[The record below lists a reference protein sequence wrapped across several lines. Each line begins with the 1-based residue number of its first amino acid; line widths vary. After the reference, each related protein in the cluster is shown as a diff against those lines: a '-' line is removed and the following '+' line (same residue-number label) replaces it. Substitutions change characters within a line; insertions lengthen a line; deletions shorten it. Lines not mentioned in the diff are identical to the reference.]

1 MNNSISR
8 RRPGVVLMATAALV
22 LSPLTAFGAEAPSD
36 PVGTD
41 PGQSATGDGTAT
53 PSEEVG
59 PGTPDPA
66 PVSPDPEAGTDDS
79 GDEDTQ
85 LGGDSPTP
93 DAGNEQPGDVQES
106 GSRTVGDALA
116 AGTTTINLLNI
127 TDFHGHL
134 SRSAPG
140 GVTVDPGAAVLACM
154 VDQESTDDGTTLR
167 LSTGDNIGGSAY
179 VSAIQD
185 DDPTVAVLNAMGI
198 QASAVGNHEF
208 DQGFDVLLDR
218 IAGGSRTDA
227 QIAAG
232 LAANYVKP
240 DFPYLGANLGTD
252 QLEPYTVLEA
262 GGLTVGIIGTVTD
275 ELPSLVNPAGIAGL
289 TITDAVDTTNAI
301 AANLSD
307 GDPANG
313 EADIV
318 VALIHQDMAAT
329 VSRFS
334 SDVDAVFGGHSHVDF
349 TQAGSDTAVPAVQA
363 GSFGQ
368 ALGQIELTV
377 DTTTKDVVSSDVN
390 VYDVADMDAACA
402 DTPDPGIA
410 AIVTA
415 AEARADELGGQPAAQ
430 LGGTFRRGSAV
441 LDAAATAPSEAR
453 GVESTLGDLI
463 ADSVREGST
472 KYLPEKADIGVMNAG
487 GIRANLTPDEDG
499 WVTKADLF
507 TVQPFGNSMA
517 YVSLTGD
524 QVVQMLEQ
532 QWQPDGSSRPM
543 LKLALSS
550 NVVYVFDNSQPR
562 GSKILQVSIDGEPID
577 PAATYVVAGNTFLL
591 QGGDNFDVF
600 KDVEAV
606 DTGFLDLELFTDH
619 LTGLSTPASP
629 LDVRDGAIGFENAG
643 DLPDSFEEGGTYTLD
658 LSSLS
663 FTDPDDQLRASSV
676 SVCLLDG
683 ETSQVLATAP
693 VDNSDIV
700 DGDPV
705 ALEDRFG
712 VASVTFTVPTG
723 LAEGQELAVCDL
735 GAGFVTAPL
744 VFATVAEGSSPT
756 PTPTPTPTP
765 SPDDTKAP
773 TPSGSPAATGGS
785 GTLARTGMDGGLLP
799 AALLVL
805 LAGASLAALNRR
817 LRRD

>member
-1 MNNSISR
+1 MSTSR
-8 RRPGVVLMATAALV
+8 APRRASVALIAAAALV
-22 LSPLTAFGAEAPSD
+22 LSPVAAQAADDTTEGTGATTTVTDGLQGAGTVAEDQSSTDGADTADEDATTTSGDDSPSSGVEGSEAP
-36 PVGTD
+36 TD
-41 PGQSATGDGTAT
+41 PEGAGSPDEDASSA
-53 PSEEVG
+53 
-59 PGTPDPA
+59 GTPA
-66 PVSPDPEAGTDDS
+66 A
-79 GDEDTQ
+79 
-85 LGGDSPTP
+85 
-93 DAGNEQPGDVQES
+93 
-106 GSRTVGDALA
+106 ALA
-116 AGTTTINLLNI
+116 AADTTTINLLNI

-134 SRSAPG
+134 SRTAPG
-140 GVTVDPGAAVLACM
+140 GATVDPGAAVLACM
-154 VDQESTDDGTTLR
+154 FDKESTGDDTLR
-167 LSTGDNIGGSAY
+167 LSTGDNVGGSAY

-185 DDPTVAVLNAMGI
+185 DDPTVAALNAMGI

-208 DQGFDVLLDR
+208 DQGFGVLLDR

-227 QIAAG
+227 QVAAG
-232 LAANYVKP
+232 LASEYVAP

-252 QLEPYTVLEA
+252 QLEPYVILPA
-262 GGLTVGIIGTVTD
+262 GGLEVGIIGTVTD

-289 TITDAVDTTNAI
+289 TITDAVDATNAI
-301 AANLSD
+301 AAELSD

-377 DTTTKDVVSSDVN
+377 DTTTKEVVSSEVN
-390 VYDVADMDAACA
+390 VYDVAAMDAACA
-402 DTPDPGIA
+402 DTPDPAVA

-415 AEARADELGGQPAAQ
+415 AEAKAAELGGQPAAQ
-430 LGGTFRRGSAV
+430 IGGTFRRGSAI
-441 LDAAATAPSEAR
+441 LAADATAPSEAR

-487 GIRANLTPDEDG
+487 GIRANLAPDEDG

-550 NVVYVFDNSQPR
+550 NVVYVFDNSQLR
-562 GSKILQVSIDGEPID
+562 GSKILQVYIDGEPID

-600 KDVEAV
+600 KGAGAV
-606 DTGFLDLELFTDH
+606 DTGFLDLELFTDY
-619 LTGLSTPASP
+619 LTGLTTPASP
-629 LDVRDGAIGFENAG
+629 LEVRDGAIGFENTD
-643 DLPDSFEEGGTYTLD
+643 DLPGVFEAGGTYTLD

-683 ETSQVLATAP
+683 DSSQVLGTAD
-693 VDNSDIV
+693 VDNSDVV

-712 VASVTFTVPTG
+712 VASVTFTVPSD
-723 LAEGQELAVCDL
+723 LISGQSLAVCDL
-735 GAGFVTAPL
+735 GVGFVTAPL
-744 VFATVAEGSSPT
+744 VFATVEGDDTPT
-756 PTPTPTPTP
+756 VTPTPTPTP
-765 SPDDTKAP
+765 SGTQGQPGTSWPSTAASAP
-773 TPSGSPAATGGS
+773 GS
-785 GTLARTGMDGGLLP
+785 LASTGMDGGVL
-799 AALLVL
+799 AALLVVL
-805 LAGASLAALNRR
+805 LSGAALVAVERR
-817 LRRD
+817 LHRN